1 MLLTLRAF
9 NWFLLLQIFQ
19 MEVIEEIR
27 ENIQGINQSRTPNH
41 YIGEYAVFELLGTG
55 AFGSV
60 YKVRRRTARQSFMA
74 MKEVW
79 PFFLLF
85 TVCTT
90 STALWSLLL

>member
-90 STALWSLLL
+90 STAL